1 MMLLIKCLCAKDA
14 RKSLSFP
21 PTSSYDFPAVFKW
34 SPLNLD
40 KTSTLLVFQQPP
52 LLCALFVSSLWRS
65 LVRSRRS
72 SRWLGST
79 SARLSQRWS
88 PWWSAADTWRTSKQ
102 NATERWRKQAE
113 SCRHAT
119 SSSHRCRYKVMNQL
133 LFVTE
138 ETKNI
143 RMRKEETQA

>member
-1 MMLLIKCLCAKDA
+1 MFMCKRCQK
-14 RKSLSFP
+14 KSFLFP
-21 PTSSYDFPAVFKW
+21 LFFYNFPAVFKL

-40 KTSTLLVFQQPP
+40 KTSTLLVFQQPL
-52 LLCALFVSSLWRS
+52 LLCVLFISSLWRS

-72 SRWLGST
+72 LRWLGST

-102 NATERWRKQAE
+102 NAVERWRKQAE

-119 SSSHRCRYKVMNQL
+119 SSSHRCRSKVMNQL
-133 LFVTE
+133 LFVTK

-143 RMRKEETQA
+143 RMRKEECQA